1 MKQLFSFFILFLLLN
16 ISSFA
21 QEGKIQG
28 FVKDV
33 KGKPVA
39 AATIMLIQ
47 GENVVN
53 GAITDENGFYSIQP
67 VDSPFVNLH
76 LIAEYL
82 DFQAESEVFSSTEKV
97 IIKDLKFPKTKLIVT
112 DCVFRYYVNPAFQKD
127 MPSGFI
133 LSGEETRRM
142 AGFGN

>member
-1 MKQLFSFFILFLLLN
+1 MKQLFSFFILFLFLN

-33 KGKPVA
+33 KGKPVE
-39 AATIMLIQ
+39 AATVMLLQ
-47 GENVVN
+47 GEHIIN

-67 VDSPFVNLH
+67 VDSPAVNLH
-76 LIAEYL
+76 LKAEYL
-82 DFQAESEVFSSTEKV
+82 DFQAESEVFSSTEKI
-97 IIKDLKFPKTKLIVT
+97 IIKDFKFPKEEAYSICRLG
-112 DCVFRYYVNPAFQKD
+112 YYDNNPAFQKD

-133 LSGEETRRM
+133 LSGKETRRM